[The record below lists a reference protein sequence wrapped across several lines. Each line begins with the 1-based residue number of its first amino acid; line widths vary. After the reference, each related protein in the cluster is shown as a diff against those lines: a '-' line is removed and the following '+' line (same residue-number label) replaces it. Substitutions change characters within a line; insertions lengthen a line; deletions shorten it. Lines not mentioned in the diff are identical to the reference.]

1 MTDKQIS
8 ELAAILV
15 NEYGHAAVQVAEK
28 RRDQHRDK
36 PHSDSYRVWARIAEA
51 TVRLLLG
58 RRRERVTAGAHSR

>member
-1 MTDKQIS
+1 MTDKQIR

-36 PHSDSYRVWARIAEA
+36 PHSDSYRVWARIADA
-51 TVRLLLG
+51 TVRLLQVRG
-58 RRRERVTAGAHSR
+58 RNRVAANCS